1 MKSYGDFILESYK
14 EILDYLKCN
23 GKIQKDVLN
32 RWKAI
37 KDKYQ
42 YKVGIVTELD
52 ADFIDLL
59 TFTDIRTNWRQ
70 RKIAYKIDHSLI
82 KDLSDMKNQ

>member
-37 KDKYQ
+37 KDKY
-42 YKVGIVTELD
+42 
-52 ADFIDLL
+52 
-59 TFTDIRTNWRQ
+59 
-70 RKIAYKIDHSLI
+70 
-82 KDLSDMKNQ
+82 